1 MKQFLFTLLCSIL
14 LGPCQ
19 LALAEEVRYYDIELV
34 IFESADP
41 AARQSEVLKKN
52 LASEPPPVFVEL
64 DQPYPG
70 PIPPEFDPNLT
81 FKSLPE
87 STFLLTEEVK
97 LMQESK
103 NYNILQHIAW
113 RQPGMDVKQ
122 ALPVHLHREFVYRVP
137 SALSASNLDMPAS
150 NLPQPNIGEQSRSIL
165 DGYVRIILSRYLH
178 AEVDLSYTITNT
190 PPVQFTEG
198 QENLPAEQVE
208 PLHYRLNQSR
218 KMRSKEV
225 HYLDHPL
232 LGVIITVNPYAE
244 VTPATDKK

>member
-1 MKQFLFTLLCSIL
+1 MKQFWVTLFCGIL

-19 LALAEEVRYYDIELV
+19 IVQAEEIRYYDVELV
-34 IFESADP
+34 IFESSDP

-52 LASEPPPVFVEL
+52 LASEPPPVFIEL

-70 PIPPEFDPNLT
+70 PIPPEFDPSLT

-87 STFLLTEEVK
+87 SAYVLSEEVK

-122 ALPVHLHREFVYRVP
+122 SLPIHLHREFVYRVP
-137 SALSASNLDMPAS
+137 AASLATNPDMPAI
-150 NLPQPNIGEQSRSIL
+150 NLPQPSIGEQSRSIL
-165 DGYVRIILSRYLH
+165 DGYIRIVLSRYLH
-178 AEVDLSYTITNT
+178 AEVDLSYTIINT
-190 PPVQFTEG
+190 PPVQITEG
-198 QENLPAEQVE
+198 QDNLPPEQAE
-208 PLHYRLNQSR
+208 PLHYRLTQSR

-232 LGVIITVNPYAE
+232 LGVIITVNPYVEAA
-244 VTPATDKK
+244 PATEKK